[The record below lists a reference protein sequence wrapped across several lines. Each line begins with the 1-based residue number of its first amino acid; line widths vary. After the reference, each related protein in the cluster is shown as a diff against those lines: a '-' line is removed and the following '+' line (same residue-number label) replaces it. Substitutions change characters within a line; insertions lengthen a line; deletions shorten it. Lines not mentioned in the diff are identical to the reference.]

1 MKYGIW
7 GLVVLLV
14 ILHQD
19 NWLWEN
25 DRLVFGFMPIGLF
38 YQACISVAAA
48 VTWFLATKFAWPTE
62 LEYVDSEGAKGSEGA
77 EA

>member
-1 MKYGIW
+1 MKYAIW

-19 NWLWEN
+19 NWLWDN
-25 DRLVFGFMPIGLF
+25 DRLVFGFVPIGLF
-38 YQACISVAAA
+38 SQACISIAAA

-62 LEYVDSEGAKGSEGA
+62 LEHIDSEGARDSEGA

>member
-1 MKYGIW
+1 MKYAIW

-19 NWLWEN
+19 NWLWDN
-25 DRLVFGFMPIGLF
+25 DRLVFGFVPIGLF

-48 VTWFLATKFAWPTE
+48 VTWLLANKFA
-62 LEYVDSEGAKGSEGA
+62 
-77 EA
+77 